1 MPERLDASYVG
12 TDGERHVPV
21 MLHRAFLGS
30 FERFIGILIEQYAGE
45 FPLWLAPIQA
55 VAINISEKHAEKTK
69 EITDI
74 LRNKGFRVNSDLRN
88 EKIAYKIRHHSMQKV
103 PFIIVLGDKEIE
115 SSTLAIR
122 DRKGSDLGSMSIDA
136 FSDILIKKIESK
148 EV

>member
-1 MPERLDASYVG
+1 
-12 TDGERHVPV
+12 
-21 MLHRAFLGS
+21 MLKKLKKSQIFSKIKDL
-30 FERFIGILIEQYAGE
+30 E
-45 FPLWLAPIQA
+45 
-55 VAINISEKHAEKTK
+55 
-69 EITDI
+69 
-74 LRNKGFRVNSDLRN
+74 NSDLRN
-88 EKIAYKIRHHSMQKV
+88 EKIAYKICHHSMQKI

>member
-1 MPERLDASYVG
+1 
-12 TDGERHVPV
+12 

-55 VAINISEKHAEKTK
+55 VAINISEKHAQKTD
-69 EITDI
+69 EITNI
-74 LRNKGFRVNSDLRN
+74 LKKKGFRVNSDLRN

-103 PFIIVLGDKEIE
+103 PFIIVLGDKEIDT
-115 SSTLAIR
+115 STLAIR
-122 DRKGSDLGSMSIDA
+122 DRKGSDLGTMSIEA
-136 FSDILIKKIESK
+136 FSDILSNKIQSK

>member
-1 MPERLDASYVG
+1 
-12 TDGERHVPV
+12 

-45 FPLWLAPIQA
+45 FPLWLAPTQA
-55 VAINISEKHAEKTK
+55 VAINISEKHAEKTN
-69 EITDI
+69 EITEI
-74 LRNKGFRVNSDLRN
+74 LKNRGFRVNSDLRN

-103 PFIIVLGDKEIE
+103 PFIIVLGDKEVE

-122 DRKGSDLGSMSIDA
+122 DRRGSDLGSMSIDA
-136 FSDILIKKIESK
+136 FCEILNDKIKSK